1 MKAGYLG
8 AASVE
13 KIDDKMFICVNNTI
27 YNTMT
32 QIIMYSQEN
41 KERSV
46 YILCTGFLSLN
57 LLIWKQSFAILFI

>member
-13 KIDDKMFICVNNTI
+13 KIDDKMFICVNNTA

-32 QIIMYSQEN
+32 QIIMFVYN
-41 KERSV
+41 TARSV
-46 YILCTGFLSLN
+46 GWMFISAGVCCALSVE
-57 LLIWKQSFAILFI
+57 